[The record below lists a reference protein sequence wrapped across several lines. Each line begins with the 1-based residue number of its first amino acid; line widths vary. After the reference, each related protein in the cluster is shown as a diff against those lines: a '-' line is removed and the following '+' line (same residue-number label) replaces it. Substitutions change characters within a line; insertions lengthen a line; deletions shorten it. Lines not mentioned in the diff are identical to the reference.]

1 MFPTLHRMDCGPP
14 SLLWLSKVVQR
25 SPRCN
30 TQLGIVTRAQPN
42 ATSNANLTSMITLWT
57 TLNFREHVGMEV
69 IAQKIFKSE
78 LDIMKLNII
87 DWNCLNGSWRN
98 PADAVRTISSWFL
111 GRAVYTIAREDL
123 AEFPERDDW
132 PGWKHVGRHE
142 RLGRLYWNAF
152 YGSDMGTIT
161 FADEPDFSGT
171 LIFPGYKR
179 HFWGDIGKV
188 SAQCFAM

>member
-1 MFPTLHRMDCGPP
+1 M
-14 SLLWLSKVVQR
+14 
-25 SPRCN
+25 
-30 TQLGIVTRAQPN
+30 
-42 ATSNANLTSMITLWT
+42 
-57 TLNFREHVGMEV
+57 GMEV
-69 IAQKIFKSE
+69 IEQKIFKYE

-87 DWNCLNGSWRN
+87 DWKRLNGSWRN

-111 GRAVYTIAREDL
+111 SRAMYTIAREDL
-123 AEFPERDDW
+123 TEFPERDDC
-132 PGWKHVGRHE
+132 PGWKHAGRHE

-179 HFWGDIGKV
+179 HFWGDVGKV
-188 SAQCFAM
+188 SAQCFSMTQKCMREGDLWISVLDERTQVIIEAEYDIAAAVEKNLGIK